1 MENKMK
7 KEKLL
12 KLVMTLLLA
21 LIAIVAPI
29 SSAFADDTI
38 DDSTKV
44 NVTLNKLIWND
55 NAPTD
60 FQNTGAKMNF
70 DGSATPLN
78 GSEFT
83 LYDVTSI
90 LLIRANKQP
99 LAKFKQTQVK
109 LLQIMQQKLNQLPL
123 LGKDRLYSMICQ

>member
-12 KLVMTLLLA
+12 KIVMTLLLA

-60 FQNTGAKMNF
+60 FQKYRCKNE
-70 DGSATPLN
+70 L
-78 GSEFT
+78 
-83 LYDVTSI
+83 
-90 LLIRANKQP
+90 
-99 LAKFKQTQVK
+99 
-109 LLQIMQQKLNQLPL
+109 
-123 LGKDRLYSMICQ
+123 

>member
-12 KLVMTLLLA
+12 KIVMTLLLA

-70 DGSATPLN
+70 DGSAKPLN

-83 LYDVTSI
+83 LYDVTSQYYNYI
-90 LLIRANKQP
+90 ANKSQQ
-99 LAKFKQTQVK
+99 AAIS
-109 LLQIMQQKLNQLPL
+109 QIQA
-123 LGKDRLYSMICQ
+123 